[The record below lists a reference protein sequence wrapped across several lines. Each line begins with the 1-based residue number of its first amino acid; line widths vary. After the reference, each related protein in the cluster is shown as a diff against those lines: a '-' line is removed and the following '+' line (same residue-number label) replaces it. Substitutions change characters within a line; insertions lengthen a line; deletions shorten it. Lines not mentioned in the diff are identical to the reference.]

1 MTMKFFGL
9 QYKKSYFYDFEK
21 LDDVT
26 VATSSCLLP
35 TLQFAK
41 DERKAIGDEY
51 DVVEIVLERLSE
63 EGLSYR
69 VNEIDDY
76 EKKEEQPNS
85 YVERELELFFM
96 NKALMLNKFKA
107 TIKVDR
113 HALNIRHELNQ
124 YETDFESA
132 QDKCFLYIEVSPTSY
147 DYPFRKKAF
156 YILTDILDGKNEL
169 YISTE
174 ECSEQ
179 GTAIYK
185 RNIKGLFSV
194 DALNKINGLIKNIHS
209 NLESKK
215 QNAIVELKDFDI
227 QRKHILQHFKD
238 VMLKYIVHEIRTGT
252 GPQTLTSDNYKG
264 WE

>member
-35 TLQFAK
+35 TLQFAM

-51 DVVEIVLERLSE
+51 DVVEIVIERVSE
-63 EGLSYR
+63 DGFSYR

-76 EKKEEQPNS
+76 EKKEQIEQPNS

-96 NKALMLNKFKA
+96 KNALMLNKYKV
-107 TIKVDR
+107 TIKVDK
-113 HALNIRHELNQ
+113 HELDI

-132 QDKCFLYIEVSPTSY
+132 QDKCFLYIKVSPTSY
-147 DYPFRKKAF
+147 DYPFKEKIF
-156 YILTDILDGKNEL
+156 YILTDILDGKRVL
-169 YISTE
+169 FISTE

-179 GTAIYK
+179 GTAIYRRK
-185 RNIKGLFSV
+185 LTDLFSM
-194 DALNKINGLIKNIHS
+194 DTLKKINELVDNIQS
-209 NLESKK
+209 N
-215 QNAIVELKDFDI
+215 IELKNKNALVDLRGVDIVI
-227 QRKHILQHFKD
+227 QRKHLLKHFKD
-238 VMLKYIVHEIRTGT
+238 VMQNFIEHSLREGT
-252 GPQTLTSDNYKG
+252 GYSTTTSHNFKG